1 MTGRDLMLF
10 GKFKNTPLADV
21 PADYVRWLTGQE
33 GFSEKNP
40 QLFAFFTQ
48 GEAAVSRPA
57 EVAVIN
63 TEKALLASV
72 STNFTTW
79 WMRAYGDR
87 LRVSGELFY
96 IPYLRVAIESW
107 VAAEA
112 QFAKTSAQSTPQPS
126 KPAATSRQ
134 PINPLKEKL
143 DDVKVPVDADGNE
156 EF

>member
-1 MTGRDLMLF
+1 MTGRDLMPF

-21 PADYVRWLTGQE
+21 PKDYQLYMSKLE
-33 GFSEKNP
+33 GFKDKNP
-40 QLFAFFTQ
+40 QLYAYFTQ
-48 GEAAVSRPA
+48 GEEAVSRPA

-63 TEKALLASV
+63 TEKTLLASV

-112 QFAKTSAQSTPQPS
+112 QFAKTVAAPTPQPS
-126 KPAATSRQ
+126 KPAATPRQ

-143 DDVKVPVDADGNE
+143 DDIKVPVDADGNE